1 MMAAYWNRLLQ
12 NFEPQLIRTMHYFES
27 VVWSVSKEVFGM
39 FTVINLCESLLILPF
54 LDFLYN
60 RTNEIIESPY
70 FHKVSDLTHDLD
82 LLYQDLKTN
91 DIFTNTRKYSI
102 LTWQFL
108 KEKIFNIIPFGK
120 EMQDLF
126 SELTNEIRT
135 LQKIESVRYAMEKYA
150 EIETKTIWLMNEF
163 QLEKRLNK
171 LWEIAK
177 KKLARITQNALQTDD
192 VYREAKTKFVFD
204 PDVGTIVFEQ
214 KLPMAWHG
222 MFY

>member
-1 MMAAYWNRLLQ
+1 
-12 NFEPQLIRTMHYFES
+12 
-27 VVWSVSKEVFGM
+27 
-39 FTVINLCESLLILPF
+39 
-54 LDFLYN
+54 
-60 RTNEIIESPY
+60 
-70 FHKVSDLTHDLD
+70 
-82 LLYQDLKTN
+82 
-91 DIFTNTRKYSI
+91 
-102 LTWQFL
+102 
-108 KEKIFNIIPFGK
+108 
-120 EMQDLF
+120 MQDIL

-135 LQKIESVRYAMEKYA
+135 LQKIESVQYAMEKYA

-222 MFY
+222 MFS

>member
-1 MMAAYWNRLLQ
+1 MAAYWNRLLQ

-39 FTVINLCESLLILPF
+39 FTVINVCESLLILPL